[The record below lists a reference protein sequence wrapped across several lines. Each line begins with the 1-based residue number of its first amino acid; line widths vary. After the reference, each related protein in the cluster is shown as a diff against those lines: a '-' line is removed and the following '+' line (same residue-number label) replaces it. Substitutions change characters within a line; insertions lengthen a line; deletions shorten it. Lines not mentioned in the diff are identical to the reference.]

1 MTVSAGEQEA
11 EMDNVGGDLRR
22 PVSRIRMFVA
32 TQDSRRHTLNATT
45 IHNVLTH
52 FREAARDNR
61 DLGDLF
67 ERLIVN
73 YLVTD
78 PQYAEL
84 FGGDVWMWSE
94 WKYRWGMDT
103 GIDIVARERATGDF
117 WAIQCKFYLPDHR
130 VSKAD
135 VDSFLAASGRRFATD
150 DGERAFV
157 NRLVVSTTNLWG
169 SNAEAALEDQRVPV
183 ERLSVSDLDASPID
197 WSKFD
202 LRRPD
207 RMRLR
212 PKKDL
217 RDHQREAVSD
227 VRAGFAAHDRGK
239 LIMACGTGKTYV
251 ALRIAEDTVP
261 NSGRVLFM
269 APSISLVAQA
279 LREWTADAR
288 TPFHALVV
296 CSDTK
301 VGREDEDTRIHDV
314 PFPATTDPN
323 YLAHSAEALAAVD
336 CTRRTVI
343 FATYQSIEVIE
354 AAQKHGLGDFD
365 LVICDEAHRTTGL
378 TRDGDNASAFVRV
391 HDNKLVRA
399 SKRLYMTATPRIFA
413 EASKEKAASVDADL
427 YSMDDEA
434 IYGPEFHRLGFGEAV
449 RRGLLCDY
457 RVLLVATNEEK
468 MAGVANAYAAALGSD
483 DKRAKAI
490 DSRFVAKIF
499 GSWKGLAKKDVR
511 LIDDDGEKDAPDV
524 DRQPMRRA
532 IAFSSSIKGSKTLT
546 DTFPGL
552 LDLYRRETGRTDI
565 LECKFD
571 HVDGGMNA
579 LERRRKLDWLKADT
593 DGACRVLSNA
603 RCLSEGIDVPALD
616 GVIFFD
622 TRDSVVDIVQSVG
635 RVMRKPN
642 DEAERRRKEYGYII
656 LPVGIPSKALDHYD
670 SYIASDAQFKGIWKV
685 IKALRAHDESLVD
698 EAEFRNKIR
707 IIDGGDGGSSGQGEI
722 PLTLPALPIGDIS
735 EAVYAAIPK
744 KLGDTAYWHD
754 WAASVADIAQAIIG
768 RINALLK
775 QPAPRKAFDSF
786 VSSLH
791 KNINPAVTDKQ
802 AVEMLAQHMVTRPV
816 FEALFEREPNR
827 DANPVSRAME
837 RVVRH
842 IDRHGI
848 GGETEGLEKFY
859 TSIRDRASLAKSEKS
874 RQELIRSLYDSFF
887 ATAFK
892 EMAKDLGVVY
902 TPVEV
907 VDFIL
912 RSADDLLHEHFDRRL
927 ADKQV
932 HILDPFTGTG
942 TFIARL
948 LQDAGLI
955 GDADIARKYHHELHA
970 NEIVLLAYYVAGVN
984 IESAY
989 RSRVDADE
997 NTGFPGIVLTD
1008 TFQMREGKGLLD
1020 PEVFAENS
1028 DRIQRQREKPIRVI
1042 VGNPPYS
1049 VTQGGAK
1056 YPRLDARIE
1065 ETYVRRSTA
1074 TNKNSLYDSYIRA
1087 FRWASDRIG
1096 EEGVICFVT
1105 NGGWLDGN
1113 TADGFRRC
1121 LADEFSDVYVL
1132 SLRGNAR
1139 TSGEQRRMEGDNV
1152 FEIGSR
1158 APIAI
1163 TLLVKHKAREG
1174 QARIHY
1180 YDIGDYLSRVQK
1192 LARLEELRDSG
1203 NVEWG
1208 TVTPDD
1214 HGDWIN
1220 QRNDDFGTLVPLN
1233 DEPNAIFVMRSNGLK
1248 TQRDDWAYNFSRKQ
1262 LAQNTRL
1269 HLDFYNS
1276 ERERIAPRLSGLKTQ
1291 YEREERAKG
1300 LVEANATRGKWTRAL
1315 IQSAARGTAS
1325 EFNPTRAVIGSYR
1338 PFAKSWVYYDVL
1350 LNEMSYRMPSIF
1362 PRGGQFQNLA
1372 IMVKQRWS
1380 GNGQMA
1386 LMVDVMPD
1394 LQSDGGAQCFPLH
1407 WYSEAPDTDR
1417 QGGLSLG
1424 DAAGKP
1430 DKNGYVRH
1438 AGITDAALA
1447 NFRAHY
1453 RNAKIIKE
1461 DIFYYVYGLLHS
1473 PEYRERYA
1481 TDLKKVLPRVP
1492 MASEFRAFSDAGR
1505 KLAALHVGYEHVD
1518 PYPLK
1523 EQSSDLALDP
1533 KAHYQVKKMTFARGP
1548 NGTDRSSIVVNE
1560 HLTLLGIPA
1569 GAYDYVVNG
1578 KSAIEWVM
1586 ERYQVTK
1593 DKDSGIVN
1601 DPNDW
1606 CREHNDPRY
1615 IVDLVKRVVTVSVET
1630 MKIVRSLPAIGP
1642 APTRSTAVREAET
1655 A

>member
-1 MTVSAGEQEA
+1 MLA
-11 EMDNVGGDLRR
+11 
-22 PVSRIRMFVA
+22 
-32 TQDSRRHTLNATT
+32 
-45 IHNVLTH
+45 H

-67 ERLIVN
+67 ERLVAN

-78 PQYAEL
+78 PQYANI
-84 FGGDVWMWSE
+84 FGDDVWLWSE

-103 GIDIVARERATGDF
+103 GIDLVARERATGDY
-117 WAIQCKFYLPDHR
+117 WAIQCKFYLPEHR

-135 VDSFLAASGRRFATD
+135 VDSFLATSGRRFATG

-157 NRLVVSTTNLWG
+157 NRLIVSTTDLWG
-169 SNAEAALEDQRVPV
+169 GNAEAALEDQRVPV
-183 ERLSVSDLDASPID
+183 ERLSVSDLEASPVD
-197 WSKFD
+197 WSHFD
-202 LRRPD
+202 LKRPD

-212 PKKDL
+212 TKKEV
-217 RDHQREAVSD
+217 RDHQREAIGQT
-227 VRAGFAAHDRGK
+227 RAGFGAHDRGK

-251 ALRIAEDTVP
+251 SLRITEDTVP
-261 NSGRVLFM
+261 ADGRVLFL

-301 VGREDEDTRIHDV
+301 VGRDVEDVRTHDV
-314 PFPATTDPN
+314 PYPATTDPGR
-323 YLAHSAEALAAVD
+323 LVHAAKALAAVD
-336 CTRRTVI
+336 GARRTVV
-343 FATYQSIEVIE
+343 FATYQSIQVIE
-354 AAQKHGLGDFD
+354 DAQKRGLGDFD

-378 TRDGDNASAFVRV
+378 TRDGDDASAFVRV
-391 HDNKLVRA
+391 HDNKLVKA
-399 SKRLYMTATPRIFA
+399 AKRLYMTATPRIFA
-413 EASKEKAASVDADL
+413 EASKAKAASVDANL
-427 YSMDDEA
+427 YSMDDES

-457 RVLLVATNEEK
+457 RVLLVATDETK
-468 MAGVANAYAAALGSD
+468 MAGVANAYAAALDGD

-511 LIDDDGEKDAPDV
+511 LIDDDGEKEVPDV

-532 IAFSSSIKGSKTLT
+532 IAFSSSIKGSKTLA

-552 LDLYRRETGRTDI
+552 LNLYRRETGRGDV
-565 LECKFD
+565 LECEFD

-579 LERRRKLDWLKADT
+579 LERRRKLDWLKADAG
-593 DGACRVLSNA
+593 GACRVLSNA

-642 DEAERRRKEYGYII
+642 DEADRRRKEYGYII

-707 IIDGGDGGSSGQGEI
+707 IIDGGDGGSGGGSQGEI
-722 PLTLPALPIGDIS
+722 PLTLPALPIGGIS

-775 QPAPRKAFDSF
+775 QPVPRKAFDGF

-842 IDRHGI
+842 IDQHGI

-859 TSIRDRASLAKSEKS
+859 TSIRERAGLAKSEKS

-912 RSADDLLHEHFDRRL
+912 RSADDLLREHFGRRL

-932 HILDPFTGTG
+932 HILDPFAGTG
-942 TFIARL
+942 TFIVRL
-948 LQDAGLI
+948 LQDSGLI

-989 RSRVDADE
+989 RGRVDADE

-1049 VTQGGAK
+1049 VAQGGAK
-1056 YPRLDARIE
+1056 YPVLDARIE
-1065 ETYVRRSTA
+1065 ETYTQRSTA

-1096 EEGVICFVT
+1096 EEGVVCFVT
-1105 NGGWLDGN
+1105 NGGWLDGD
-1113 TADGFRRC
+1113 TADGFRKC

-1132 SLRGNAR
+1132 NLRGNQR
-1139 TSGEQRRMEGDNV
+1139 TSGERSRREGGKIFDS
-1152 FEIGSR
+1152 GSR

-1163 TLLVKHKAREG
+1163 TLLVRQKARKG
-1174 QARIHY
+1174 RARIHY
-1180 YDIGDYLSRVQK
+1180 YDVGDYLSREQK
-1192 LARLEELRDSG
+1192 LARLDEMGSCRS
-1203 NVEWG
+1203 VEWQSLE
-1208 TVTPDD
+1208 PDA
-1214 HGDWIN
+1214 HQDWIN
-1220 QRNDDFGTLVPLN
+1220 QRSDDYESLVPLN
-1233 DEPNAIFVMRSNGLK
+1233 DGQNAIFALRSRGVE
-1248 TQRDDWAYNFSRKQ
+1248 TSRDDWVYNASRNV
-1262 LAQNTRL
+1262 LAKNVERMIA
-1269 HLDFYNS
+1269 FYNAQIVKHGS
-1276 ERERIAPRLSGLKTQ
+1276 AVLAGKTTKDRETIAARLVDRDPEKI
-1291 YEREERAKG
+1291 
-1300 LVEANATRGKWTRAL
+1300 KWTRGL
-1315 IQSAARGTAS
+1315 IADLARDRKATFDAANVCEA
-1325 EFNPTRAVIGSYR
+1325 AYR
-1338 PFAKSWVYYDVL
+1338 PFCQSWIYYDQHFNEYYKEKVYPRAGCFNLVISIIGVVDRKGFSVL
-1350 LNEMSYRMPSIF
+1350 
-1362 PRGGQFQNLA
+1362 
-1372 IMVKQRWS
+1372 
-1380 GNGQMA
+1380 MA
-1386 LMVDVMPD
+1386 GALPD
-1394 LQSDGGAQCFPLH
+1394 LHLLDTGQCFPLH
-1407 WYSEAPDTDR
+1407 WYSKASDSDR
-1417 QGGLSLG
+1417 QGGLSLDG
-1424 DAAGKP
+1424 AVGKP
-1430 DKNGYVRH
+1430 DANGYIKH
-1438 AGITDAALA
+1438 DGITDAALA
-1447 NFRAHY
+1447 DFRAHY
-1453 RNAKIIKE
+1453 RDAKISKE
-1461 DIFYYVYGLLHS
+1461 DIFYYVYGVLHS

-1481 TDLKKVLPRVP
+1481 ADLKKVLPRVP
-1492 MASEFRAFSDAGR
+1492 MAPEFRAFSNAGR
-1505 KLAALHVGYEHVD
+1505 KLAALHVNYEQVD

-1523 EQSSDLALDP
+1523 EQSGDLALDP
-1533 KAHYQVKKMTFARGP
+1533 EAHYQVKKMSFARGP
-1548 NGTDRSSIVVNE
+1548 SGADRSSIVVNE
-1560 HLTLLGIPA
+1560 HLALLGIPA
-1569 GAYDYVVNG
+1569 EAYDYVVNG

-1586 ERYQVTK
+1586 ERYQITK
-1593 DKDSGIVN
+1593 DKDSGIIN

-1606 CREHNDPRY
+1606 CREHDDPRY
-1615 IVDLVKRVVTVSVET
+1615 IANLVKRVVTVSVET
-1630 MKIVRSLPAIGP
+1630 MKIVRALPGIGP
-1642 APTRSTAVREAET
+1642 VK
-1655 A
+1655 